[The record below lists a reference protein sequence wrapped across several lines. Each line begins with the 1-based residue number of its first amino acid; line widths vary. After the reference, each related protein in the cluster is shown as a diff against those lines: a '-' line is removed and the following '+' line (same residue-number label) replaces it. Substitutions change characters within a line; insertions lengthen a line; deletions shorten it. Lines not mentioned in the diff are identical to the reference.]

1 MVDSRTVVV
10 VEKSVSVEG
19 YIVLVCSIVVL
30 VEVCTAVK
38 GKIVV
43 VTVEVTV
50 VGKTVASRKLEQ
62 SALAED

>member
-1 MVDSRTVVV
+1 M

-19 YIVLVCSIVVL
+19 YTVLVCSIVVL